1 MRMQGILMQ
10 LAAATA
16 TSGTRRPINGFM
28 FFTALFSVSAVPS
41 APPVARQ
48 YEVSSCLCVRG
59 EFRVNQSELK
69 FGVR

>member
-48 YEVSSCLCVRG
+48 YEVSSCLWVCVCVVSL
-59 EFRVNQSELK
+59 E
-69 FGVR
+69 